1 MSKQNME
8 EMLAENPEWGEAE
21 FARARPAAEVLPELY
36 GQERATEI
44 LRPRGRPKLEN
55 PKLPIK
61 LRIDPDVVDAYKAQ
75 GDGWQTGMNAALRDY
90 AKSHGL
96 ML

>member
-1 MSKQNME
+1 MSKQNKPE
-8 EMLAENPEWGEAE
+8 ALDENPEWGEAE
-21 FARARPAAEVLPELY
+21 FARARSASDVLPELF
-36 GQERATEI
+36 GRERAAEI

-75 GDGWQTGMNAALRDY
+75 GDGWQTRMNAALRDY

-96 ML
+96 MR

>member
-8 EMLAENPEWGEAE
+8 EMLDENPEWGEAE
-21 FARARPAAEVLPELY
+21 FARARPAAEVLPKLY

-61 LRIDPDVVDAYKAQ
+61 LRIDPDVIDAYKAQ
-75 GDGWQTGMNAALRDY
+75 GDGWQTRMNAALRDY

-96 ML
+96 MR

>member
-1 MSKQNME
+1 MSKQNKE
-8 EMLAENPEWGEAE
+8 EVLDENPEWGETE
-21 FARARPAAEVLPELY
+21 FALARPASEVLPELF
-36 GQERATEI
+36 GHERAAEI

-75 GDGWQTGMNAALRDY
+75 GEGWQTRMNAALRDY

-96 ML
+96 MR

>member
-1 MSKQNME
+1 MSKQNKPE
-8 EMLAENPEWGEAE
+8 ALDENPEWGEAE
-21 FARARPAAEVLPELY
+21 FGRARSASDVLPELF
-36 GQERATEI
+36 GRERAAEI

-75 GDGWQTGMNAALRDY
+75 GDGWQTRMNAALRDY

-96 ML
+96 MR

>member
-1 MSKQNME
+1 MSKQNKE
-8 EMLAENPEWGEAE
+8 EVLDDNPEWGEAE
-21 FARARPAAEVLPELY
+21 FALARAASEVLPELY

-75 GDGWQTGMNAALRDY
+75 GEGWQTRMNAALRDY

-96 ML
+96 MR

>member
-1 MSKQNME
+1 MSKQSKE
-8 EMLAENPEWGEAE
+8 EMLDENPEWGEAE
-21 FARARPAAEVLPELY
+21 FARARLASEVLPELY

-75 GDGWQTGMNAALRDY
+75 GDGWQTRMNAALRDY

-96 ML
+96 MR

>member
-8 EMLAENPEWGEAE
+8 EMLDENPEWGEAE

-75 GDGWQTGMNAALRDY
+75 GDGWQTRMNAALRDY

-96 ML
+96 MR